1 MGKMVDSYMCNL
13 SNSWN
18 SMSRITSLG
27 LLLLLLQLPLIAQ
40 EPSDSVFV
48 DSEGA
53 ELEELDS
60 IDVHVSG
67 IPEWLTSHF
76 SNDTLYVACDQ
87 EALPRKLV
95 VHTNDGDVVYRLAPQ
110 FMLDTN
116 LINHHPADSIYHHI
130 WTDERV
136 NPYGTLFDSLKD
148 DIHISMAGFRL
159 PHPGYITSPYGWRR
173 NRMHKGTDLKVQVG
187 DSIRSAWPGQVRI
200 VGWDPRGYGYFV
212 VVRHPN
218 GLETVYGHLSR
229 PLVDEYEMVPS
240 GYVLGLGG
248 NTGRSTGSHLHF
260 EIRYGEVNIDPAT
273 VFDFEKGELLPNTE
287 RYALAPAIDSHNAI
301 QAELSK
307 HRFHRVRPGDTLG
320 KIAQMYGTTVEKL
333 CKLNKI
339 TRTSILRIGQNIQC
353 S

>member
-1 MGKMVDSYMCNL
+1 
-13 SNSWN
+13 
-18 SMSRITSLG
+18 MSRITSVW
-27 LLLLLLQLPLIAQ
+27 LLLALLVLPLSAQ
-40 EPSDSVFV
+40 EPVDTAFV

-53 ELEELDS
+53 ELEDLDS
-60 IDVHVSG
+60 LDVRSSEL
-67 IPEWLTSHF
+67 PECLAGLFSH
-76 SNDTLYVACDQ
+76 DTLILGC
-87 EALPRKLV
+87 EMELLPQKIIVRTK
-95 VHTNDGDVVYRLAPQ
+95 DGDVVYRLAPQ

-116 LINHHPADSIYHHI
+116 LINHHPADTVYRFI

-136 NPYGTLFDSLKD
+136 NPYGTMFDSLKD
-148 DIHISMAGFRL
+148 DVRVSMAGFTL

-229 PLVDEYEMVPS
+229 PMVDEYEMVPS

-260 EIRYGEVNIDPAT
+260 EIRYLGEAMDPAGVINFGTGQLKYPDEYVIGIKAMKQARAAAAPRKYHT
-273 VFDFEKGELLPNTE
+273 V
-287 RYALAPAIDSHNAI
+287 RS
-301 QAELSK
+301 
-307 HRFHRVRPGDTLG
+307 GDTLSG
-320 KIAQMYGTTVEKL
+320 IAKKYGTTVKKL
-333 CKLNKI
+333 CQLNKI
-339 TRTSILRIGQNIQC
+339 RESSVIRIGQKIRVR
-353 S
+353 

>member
-1 MGKMVDSYMCNL
+1 
-13 SNSWN
+13 
-18 SMSRITSLG
+18 MSRITSLW
-27 LLLLLLQLPLIAQ
+27 LLLLLFLLPLSAQ
-40 EPSDSVFV
+40 EPADSVFV

-53 ELEELDS
+53 ELDELDS
-60 IDVHVSG
+60 LDVHVAG

-76 SNDTLYVACDQ
+76 SNDTLYIACDQ

-116 LINHHPADSIYHHI
+116 LINHHPADSIYHLI

-148 DIHISMAGFRL
+148 DIHIPMAGFCL

-212 VVRHPN
+212 VVRHTN
-218 GLETVYGHLSR
+218 GFETVYGHLSR

-260 EIRYGEVNIDPAT
+260 EIRYLGEAMDPANVINFGT
-273 VFDFEKGELLPNTE
+273 GQL
-287 RYALAPAIDSHNAI
+287 RNADEYVI
-301 QAELSK
+301 GIKAMKQKRAEQAAMKYHKVKS
-307 HRFHRVRPGDTLG
+307 GDTLSG
-320 KIAQMYGTTVEKL
+320 IAKRYGTTVKAL
-333 CKLNKI
+333 CRLNGIKETKI
-339 TRTSILRIGQNIQC
+339 LQIGQRIRVR
-353 S
+353 